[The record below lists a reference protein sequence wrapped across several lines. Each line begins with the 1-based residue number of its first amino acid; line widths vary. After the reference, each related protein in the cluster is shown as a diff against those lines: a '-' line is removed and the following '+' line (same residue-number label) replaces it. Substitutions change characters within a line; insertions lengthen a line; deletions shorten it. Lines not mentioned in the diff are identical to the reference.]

1 MSKFIIINIINDI
14 NVINITNNIN
24 CHINNNNI
32 INNNNSVT
40 NHHRSHHIITIIRF
54 ICTYNWN
61 ISCVFV
67 ALLSHQLV
75 AGGLLLFSHGGRHSG
90 T

>member
-1 MSKFIIINIINDI
+1 MSKFIIIINIINDI
-14 NVINITNNIN
+14 NVIIIIIIIHDLN
-24 CHINNNNI
+24 CLNNNN
-32 INNNNSVT
+32 NNNNSVT
-40 NHHRSHHIITIIRF
+40 NHRFHHIINISRF

-61 ISCVFV
+61 ISCVFI

-75 AGGLLLFSHGGRHSG
+75 AGGLLLSANGGRHSG